1 MDPKTGVVSVMSAWY
16 AANYLEFFGVAVLA
30 EMVQLSDWG
39 LFLGKMQLKSQ
50 VIII

>member
-1 MDPKTGVVSVMSAWY
+1 MSAWY

-39 LFLGKMQLKSQ
+39 LFDLFLGKMQLKSQ
-50 VIII
+50 LIII